1 MGGPSKAKRPK
12 RRWVGIRTFEELDRV
27 DFESLIDQIM
37 PSSSAKLYDLK
48 IVENKNLAIVRIN
61 LNEYRIFIS
70 KCQADNR
77 LETVTTSGK
86 IRLVRDRLGITKPKL
101 RR

>member
-70 KCQADNR
+70 KCKADNR

-86 IRLVRDRLGITKPKL
+86 IRLVRDRLGLTKPKL

>member
-12 RRWVGIRTFEELDRV
+12 RRWVGIRTFNEIDRAN
-27 DFESLIDQIM
+27 FESLLVQIM
-37 PSSSAKLYDLK
+37 PSSSVKLYDLK
-48 IVENKNLAIVRIN
+48 IVDGENLAIVRIN

-77 LETVTTSGK
+77 LETLTTSGK
-86 IRLVRDRLGITKPKL
+86 IRLVRDRLGLTKPKL